1 MGELISTPYRGKLD
15 LKDNIPLQAPYVVY
29 IEPSGFCNFR
39 CKFCH
44 QFEEQARMKELASL
58 MSDQTFGKLL
68 SDLQNFDNTIR
79 LVRICGQG
87 EPLINKRLGGYLK
100 KLYESGVV
108 EKIELI
114 TNGSLLKGDIIE
126 YIAKYVTRVVIS
138 VEALDGPG
146 YKDLVGS
153 KIKFEKIV
161 DNISNM
167 HANKGQ
173 CTVHV
178 KIPNISVKLEEEREK
193 FFNIFDEISDEMNV
207 ENLVPL
213 WPEMDIKNILAP
225 EVVKRE
231 KTRWNKE
238 WKEKKVCVQIF
249 KGLQVCA
256 DGDVVPCCVDWD
268 RVNLLGNIN
277 KSPLKELWLG
287 HQMKELQNEHLKG
300 NKDKIAPC
308 SGCTMNDYGELD
320 NLDCLINKLE
330 IK

>member
-1 MGELISTPYRGKLD
+1 
-15 LKDNIPLQAPYVVY
+15 
-29 IEPSGFCNFR
+29 
-39 CKFCH
+39 
-44 QFEEQARMKELASL
+44 
-58 MSDQTFGKLL
+58 
-68 SDLQNFDNTIR
+68 
-79 LVRICGQG
+79 
-87 EPLINKRLGGYLK
+87 
-100 KLYESGVV
+100 
-108 EKIELI
+108 
-114 TNGSLLKGDIIE
+114 
-126 YIAKYVTRVVIS
+126 
-138 VEALDGPG
+138 
-146 YKDLVGS
+146 
-153 KIKFEKIV
+153 
-161 DNISNM
+161 
-167 HANKGQ
+167 
-173 CTVHV
+173 
-178 KIPNISVKLEEEREK
+178 
-193 FFNIFDEISDEMNV
+193 
-207 ENLVPL
+207 
-213 WPEMDIKNILAP
+213 MDIKNILAP